1 MFPAILTAICFALT
15 AVCARQAASLIG
27 VVQANMFRLL
37 IAVVLLGI
45 ITCSFWGNMPTLS
58 MVQFAVAGGI
68 GFGLG
73 GYCMMQA
80 LKRLGSPQSLL
91 TTESCTAMLAAI
103 LTWVSLNDTLTRHE
117 IIACCV
123 ILCGVLY
130 AGSFWIEDTVWEN
143 KRTSI
148 QGYALAVSASF
159 FQAISLVISRHAF
172 LEAARAELGIN
183 MFQAAFFRLLGGLAV
198 ALVLFLALFLV
209 SRKPKDSGTS
219 SVPKLFAKG
228 KSVKDQPLIWVSA
241 NALMGPVLGVTC
253 WLWAVSQL
261 NPGIVQSIAATATLI
276 SIPASR
282 LLESRKLGI
291 RYFIGAP
298 VAILGVAALKLW

>member
-1 MFPAILTAICFALT
+1 MFPAVLTAICFALT

-27 VVQANMFRLL
+27 VVRANLYRLL
-37 IAVVLLGI
+37 IAVVLLGA
-45 ITCSFWGNMPTLS
+45 ITCSWWSSMPIPT
-58 MVQFAVAGGI
+58 MMQFAIAGGI

-80 LKRLGSPQSLL
+80 LKRLGTPQSLL
-91 TTESCTAMLAAI
+91 TTESCTAILAAI
-103 LTWVSLNDTLTRHE
+103 LSWFTLKDTLTVHE
-117 IIACCV
+117 IIACSV
-123 ILCGVLY
+123 ILCGVMF
-130 AGSFWIEDTVWEN
+130 AGSSWIEDKVWESRRN
-143 KRTSI
+143 SI
-148 QGYALAVSASF
+148 HGYTLAISASF
-159 FQAISLVISRHAF
+159 FQAISLVISRQAF
-172 LEAARAELGIN
+172 LEAAKTELSIN
-183 MFQAAFFRLLGGLAV
+183 MFQAAFFRLLGGFAIAMILMLATF
-198 ALVLFLALFLV
+198 FLRAK
-209 SRKPKDSGTS
+209 SKDSETKTAK
-219 SVPKLFAKG
+219 KLFSTG
-228 KSVKDQPLIWVSA
+228 KSMKEQPLIWVTA
-241 NALMGPVLGVTC
+241 NAVMGPVLGVTC